1 MSDGQLGRLKAR
13 VTAEHVMLV
22 FLFVLGVVFFVEPL
36 IEEYPEDA
44 RVFPQL
50 TAAAVLVGSGLL
62 LVRNYL
68 PGPIRSFV
76 AEEVS
81 ITSDTTEL
89 DDDLETAEPPES
101 DEERVVEKETIG
113 SEYGYEVN
121 DTAFVVVTAIV
132 YFFAGWAAGF
142 FWVTPFYVVFY
153 TLWYKVRV
161 TKSVFLAVL
170 AMAILWVFMEFLGMP
185 FDQGHVFD
193 FSPFLPDF
201 RQFLPFLLEWGGR

>member
-1 MSDGQLGRLKAR
+1 MSTVNLDTLKER
-13 VTAEHVMLV
+13 ITAEHVMLT
-22 FLFVLGVVFFVEPL
+22 FLLVLSAIFFLEP
-36 IEEYPEDA
+36 IVEEYPDDA

-50 TAAAVLVGSGLL
+50 TSAAVFVGVLL
-62 LVRNYL
+62 LIVRNYL

-81 ITSDTTEL
+81 ITSDTTEI

-113 SEYGYEVN
+113 SEYGYEIN
-121 DTAFVVVTAIV
+121 DTAFVVVTAVV

-185 FDQGHVFD
+185 FDQGNVFD

-201 RQFLPFLLEWGGR
+201 RQFLPFFLEWGGR